1 MATLNVKHLPDALY
15 RKLKARAKRE
25 HRSVAQEVVVLLEQA
40 LEPPAALS
48 ISSCADLAR
57 SYGGTAMPAPMLRV
71 SGPGGA
77 DRRSRPS
84 DRLASIPQHGRPAET
99 SHLID

>member
-77 DRRSRPS
+77 DRRSRPWRRYRNTE
-84 DRLASIPQHGRPAET
+84 DQPKPRI
-99 SHLID
+99 